1 MQYETDMETYLR
13 LKQCLSEIYPQ
24 VEVTL
29 LKSDPMLKKLGFV
42 ETVPC
47 KIELNITK
55 AQRDKIRDMVLQ
67 FEINAFNTIDGKYPP
82 ENSMEYKNYY
92 KYGWI
97 FDFL

>member
-1 MQYETDMETYLR
+1 MQYETDMTTYLL

-29 LKSDPMLKKLGFV
+29 LASDPMLKELGFV

-55 AQRDKIRDMVLQ
+55 EQRDEILDIVLQ
-67 FEINAFNTIDGKYPP
+67 YEIDAFNTQEGKEPS
-82 ENSMEYKNYY
+82 ENSIAYKGYC
-92 KYGWI
+92 KYGWLL
-97 FDFL
+97 DFL